1 MSITHLQFVDD
12 TIVFQKLNPQ
22 RVVVIKWILHYF
34 EFSSSL
40 KNNFSKPC
48 VHSMGTLDSVTNEI
62 ASALQCSVGNL
73 PFIYLGLP
81 ITTNLGSISTWDP
94 IVDKFRQRLAFW
106 Q

>member
-1 MSITHLQFVDD
+1 
-12 TIVFQKLNPQ
+12 
-22 RVVVIKWILHYF
+22 
-34 EFSSSL
+34 
-40 KNNFSKPC
+40 
-48 VHSMGTLDSVTNEI
+48 MGTLDSVTNEI